1 MRRCCAFR
9 ALTTWLTGMCRVR
22 FQKRDSYIANVSD
35 LLTMDW
41 VQLHCI
47 QEKNSTWTLW
57 LHFLVLITMSCL
69 FLSLRSCAWIL
80 KHKQNS
86 LLTFIEFI
94 LYFTRLSCIVFQ
106 SVSFLTFY
114 QVALNSLGVEKSQKQ
129 TLTDDQIPT
138 WHVCLNFHAFYVVDI
153 LFIVFLRYSVLEKSY
168 CSLFLIL
175 ESIQC
180 PGRLNVF

>member
-9 ALTTWLTGMCRVR
+9 ALTTWLTGMYRVR

-35 LLTMDW
+35 LLTVDW

-57 LHFLVLITMSCL
+57 LHFLVLITCL
-69 FLSLRSCAWIL
+69 FFSLRSCAWVL

-94 LYFTRLSCIVFQ
+94 LYFTRLYGIVFQ

-138 WHVCLNFHAFYVVDI
+138 WHVCLNFHALTFT
-153 LFIVFLRYSVLEKSY
+153 FLPY
-168 CSLFLIL
+168 FLL
-175 ESIQC
+175 SSFVT
-180 PGRLNVF
+180 PF